1 MVKYWFIYESN
12 VMWHTLVKILVVTR
26 QRFTNIKLKTYK
38 IPEGCRREK
47 RGQVV
52 IFEALSKSNKG
63 ILFLKIAAERWAR
76 QKIL

>member
-1 MVKYWFIYESN
+1 MVKYWFIYES
-12 VMWHTLVKILVVTR
+12 MLCDTHWLKYWLLHVKDLQIL
-26 QRFTNIKLKTYK
+26 NLKHK

-52 IFEALSKSNKG
+52 IFEALSKSTKG
-63 ILFLKIAAERWAR
+63 ILFLKIADKRWAW

>member
-1 MVKYWFIYESN
+1 MLCDTHWLKYWLL
-12 VMWHTLVKILVVTR
+12 HVKDLQIL
-26 QRFTNIKLKTYK
+26 NLKHK

-52 IFEALSKSNKG
+52 IFEALSKSTKG

-76 QKIL
+76 QKFL

>member
-1 MVKYWFIYESN
+1 MVCDTHWLKYWLVYKSKIYN
-12 VMWHTLVKILVVTR
+12 
-26 QRFTNIKLKTYK
+26 FKLKTQK
-38 IPEGCRREK
+38 TEGCRREK

-52 IFEALSKSNKG
+52 IFEALSKSTEG